1 MSETPRMI
9 GYNRGEIVLV
19 EFGFS
24 EGHGSKR
31 RPALIVS
38 SPSYHVSR
46 EEVIVAALTSN
57 VRRLLFGDTKLEQW
71 KAAGLLFPSVVT
83 GIIRTIKA
91 SVITRTLGVLTKP
104 DLQKVH
110 QHLRSTLGF

>member
-1 MSETPRMI
+1 MI
-9 GYNRGEIVLV
+9 GYNRGEIILV
-19 EFGFS
+19 ECGFS
-24 EGHGSKR
+24 EGHGSKK

-38 SPSYHVSR
+38 SPSYHASR
-46 EEVIVAALTSN
+46 EEMIVAAITSN

-91 SVITRTLGVLTKP
+91 SLITRRLGAITKS
-104 DLQKVH
+104 DLRRVH
-110 QHLRSTLGF
+110 QHLQSALGF

>member
-1 MSETPRMI
+1 MTA
-9 GYNRGEIVLV
+9 YNRGEVVLV

-24 EGHGSKR
+24 EGRGSKK

-38 SPSYHVSR
+38 SPPYHAGR
-46 EEVIVAALTSN
+46 EEVIVAAITSH

-71 KAAGLLFPSVVT
+71 KVAGLLFPALVT

-91 SVITRTLGVLTKP
+91 GLITRTLGVLAKP
-104 DLQKVH
+104 DVQKVH
-110 QHLRSTLGF
+110 QHLRSALGF

>member
-1 MSETPRMI
+1 MT

-24 EGHGSKR
+24 EGHGSKK

-38 SPSYHVSR
+38 SPPYHASR
-46 EEVIVAALTSN
+46 EEVIVAAITSN

-91 SVITRTLGVLTKP
+91 SLIARKLGVLARP

-110 QHLRSTLGF
+110 QHLRSTLGL

>member
-1 MSETPRMI
+1 MT
-9 GYNRGEIVLV
+9 GYDRGEIVLV

-24 EGHGSKR
+24 EGRGSKK

-38 SPSYHVSR
+38 SPPYHASR
-46 EEVIVAALTSN
+46 EEVIVAAITSN

-71 KAAGLLFPSVVT
+71 KSASLLFPSVVT
-83 GIIRTIKA
+83 GIVRTIKA
-91 SVITRTLGVLTKP
+91 DMITRKLGVLAKP

-110 QHLRSTLGF
+110 QHLRSALGF

>member
-1 MSETPRMI
+1 MPRMT

-19 EFGFS
+19 EFVFS
-24 EGHGSKR
+24 EGHGSKK

-38 SPSYHVSR
+38 SPPYHAGR
-46 EEVIVAALTSN
+46 EEVIVAVITSN

-71 KAAGLLFPSVVT
+71 KVAGLLFPSVVT

-91 SVITRTLGVLTKP
+91 SLITRTLGVLVKS

-110 QHLRSTLGF
+110 QHLRSALVF

>member
-1 MSETPRMI
+1 MPPMT

-24 EGHGSKR
+24 EGHGSKK
-31 RPALIVS
+31 RPTLIIS
-38 SPSYHVSR
+38 SPSYHANR
-46 EEVIVAALTSN
+46 EEMIVAAITSN

-71 KAAGLLFPSVVT
+71 KTAGLLFPSVVT

-91 SVITRTLGVLTKP
+91 SLITHTLGVLAKP

-110 QHLRSTLGF
+110 RRLRSALGF

>member
-1 MSETPRMI
+1 MT

-38 SPSYHVSR
+38 SSPHHASR
-46 EEVIVAALTSN
+46 EDVIVAAITSN
-57 VRRLLFGDTKLEQW
+57 VRRLLFGDTKVEHW

-83 GIIRTIKA
+83 GIIRTVKA
-91 SVITRTLGVLTKP
+91 ELIARTLGVLAKP

-110 QHLRSTLGF
+110 QHLRRALGF

>member
-1 MSETPRMI
+1 
-9 GYNRGEIVLV
+9 LV

-24 EGHGSKR
+24 EGHGSKK

-38 SPSYHVSR
+38 SPPYHASR
-46 EEVIVAALTSN
+46 EEVIVAAITSN
-57 VRRLLFGDTKLEQW
+57 VRRLLFGDTKLERW
-71 KAAGLLFPSVVT
+71 KTAGLLFPSVVT

-91 SVITRTLGVLTKP
+91 DVITRKLGVVTNP

-110 QHLRSTLGF
+110 QHLKSALGF

>member
-1 MSETPRMI
+1 MT

-24 EGHGSKR
+24 KGRGSKK
-31 RPALIVS
+31 RPALIIS
-38 SPSYHVSR
+38 GPSYHAGR
-46 EEVIVAALTSN
+46 EEVIVAAIASN
-57 VRRLLFGDTKLEQW
+57 VRRLLFADTKLEQW
-71 KAAGLLFPSVVT
+71 KTAGLLFPSVVT

-91 SVITRTLGVLTKP
+91 ELITRKLGTLAKP

-110 QHLRSTLGF
+110 QHLRSALGF

>member
-1 MSETPRMI
+1 MI
-9 GYNRGEIVLV
+9 GYNRGEIILV

-24 EGHGSKR
+24 EGHGSKK

-38 SPSYHVSR
+38 SPSYHASR
-46 EEVIVAALTSN
+46 EEMIVAAITSN

-91 SVITRTLGVLTKP
+91 SLITRRLGAITKS
-104 DLQKVH
+104 DLRRVH
-110 QHLRSTLGF
+110 QHLQSALGF

>member
-1 MSETPRMI
+1 MT
-9 GYNRGEIVLV
+9 GYNRGELVLV

-24 EGHGSKR
+24 EGQGSKK

-38 SPSYHVSR
+38 SPSYHAGR
-46 EEVIVAALTSN
+46 EEVIVAAITSN
-57 VRRLLFGDTKLEQW
+57 GRRLLFADTKLEQW

-91 SVITRTLGVLTKP
+91 SLIMRKLGALAKP
-104 DLQKVH
+104 DVQKVH
-110 QHLRSTLGF
+110 QHLRSALGC

>member
-1 MSETPRMI
+1 MT

-24 EGHGSKR
+24 EGHGAKK

-38 SPSYHVSR
+38 SPPYHVGR
-46 EEVIVAALTSN
+46 KEVIVAAITSN
-57 VRRLLFGDTKLEQW
+57 VRRLLFADTKLEQW

-83 GIIRTIKA
+83 GIIRTTKA
-91 SVITRTLGVLTKP
+91 DLIIRRLGALAKP

-110 QHLRSTLGF
+110 RHLRSALGF

>member
-1 MSETPRMI
+1 MT

-24 EGHGSKR
+24 EGRGSKK

-38 SPSYHVSR
+38 SPPYHAGR
-46 EEVIVAALTSN
+46 EEVIIAAITSN

-71 KAAGLLFPSVVT
+71 KTAGLLFPSVVT
-83 GIIRTIKA
+83 GIIRTVKA
-91 SVITRTLGVLTKP
+91 DLITRQLGVLAKP
-104 DLQKVH
+104 DFQKVG
-110 QHLRSTLGF
+110 QHLRSALGF

>member
-1 MSETPRMI
+1 MT

-24 EGHGSKR
+24 EGQGSKK

-38 SPSYHVSR
+38 SPSCHASR
-46 EEVIVAALTSN
+46 EEVIVAAITSN
-57 VRRLLFGDTKLEQW
+57 VRRLLCGDTKLEQW
-71 KAAGLLFPSVVT
+71 KVAGLLFPSLVT
-83 GIIRTIKA
+83 GIIRTVKA
-91 SVITRTLGVLTKP
+91 SLIMRKLGVLAKP

-110 QHLRSTLGF
+110 QHLKNALGF

>member
-1 MSETPRMI
+1 MT
-9 GYNRGEIVLV
+9 GYNRGAIVLV

-38 SPSYHVSR
+38 SPSYHASR
-46 EEVIVAALTSN
+46 EEVIVAAITSN
-57 VRRLLFGDTKLEQW
+57 VRRLLFGDTRLEQW
-71 KAAGLLFPSVVT
+71 KTAGLLFPSVVT

-91 SVITRTLGVLTKP
+91 NLITRKLGVLARP
-104 DLQKVH
+104 DAQRAH
-110 QHLRSTLGF
+110 PHLRRALGF